1 MTIGILS
8 IDQGTT
14 STRAIVFNKQG
25 QALCSA
31 QQEFTQLYPD
41 NGWIEHDPEE
51 IWSTT
56 LSVCSEVLDKAQDAG
71 IRVAGIGITNQRETT
86 VVWDK
91 ATGKPLYNAIV
102 WQDRRTASICA
113 DMSHKSKKITAKTGL
128 LLDPYFSATKVA
140 WLLDNV
146 EGARAKADNGEVA
159 FGTIDTFLIWRLTNG
174 QSHVTD
180 TTNASRTNLFNIYDM
195 QWDNE
200 LCAWFNVP
208 QSVLPKV
215 LDCASDFGVT
225 AKGVLPYELP
235 IAGVAGDQ
243 QAALVGQCGFNKG
256 ALKSTYGTGCFAL
269 LNTGTEPL
277 ASCSRLLTT
286 VGFSLNGET
295 HYALEGSIFTAG
307 ANVQW
312 LRDGIQVIDTAKAS
326 QPLAESLEYDHGVVL
341 VPAFAGLGAPHW
353 EPNARAS
360 IYGMTRDTSN
370 AHFARAALEAVC
382 YQTYDLL
389 VAMKQDGVEST
400 TVLVDG
406 GMVANDWLCQFLA
419 DMVQVDIQRPTNME
433 STALGAAFLAGLQL
447 GIYADIDEVSQLK
460 AIERV
465 FTPTI
470 DTNIRQACL
479 KRWQAAVKSTLM
491 FHEIG

>member
-1 MTIGILS
+1 M
-8 IDQGTT
+8 
-14 STRAIVFNKQG
+14 
-25 QALCSA
+25 
-31 QQEFTQLYPD
+31 
-41 NGWIEHDPEE
+41 
-51 IWSTT
+51 
-56 LSVCSEVLDKAQDAG
+56 
-71 IRVAGIGITNQRETT
+71 
-86 VVWDK
+86 
-91 ATGKPLYNAIV
+91 
-102 WQDRRTASICA
+102 
-113 DMSHKSKKITAKTGL
+113 
-128 LLDPYFSATKVA
+128 
-140 WLLDNV
+140 
-146 EGARAKADNGEVA
+146 
-159 FGTIDTFLIWRLTNG
+159 
-174 QSHVTD
+174 
-180 TTNASRTNLFNIYDM
+180 
-195 QWDNE
+195 
-200 LCAWFNVP
+200 
-208 QSVLPKV
+208 
-215 LDCASDFGVT
+215 
-225 AKGVLPYELP
+225 
-235 IAGVAGDQ
+235 
-243 QAALVGQCGFNKG
+243 
-256 ALKSTYGTGCFAL
+256 
-269 LNTGTEPL
+269 
-277 ASCSRLLTT
+277 
-286 VGFSLNGET
+286 
-295 HYALEGSIFTAG
+295 
-307 ANVQW
+307 QW